1 MTKMKMTNNKV
12 RETSGKRRESGVIAN
27 DQLKKIIGGIMEE
40 EGRDKMYEERGV
52 GLRKK
57 EKETIDKTI
66 DKGNLGRDEKVKD
79 GGAGPGETVKGKGAS
94 QGQDTGDFDGSHHYP
109 LVGPRPEEAP
119 DIDNSTIVQC
129 TGTERSPVRPLDV
142 MNNALYSQHLEEGR
156 SDEVQDASGRG
167 TRQGEAYKGGEG
179 GRSAK
184 RKGAGRKYE
193 GYKGGGAGGCAK
205 REDKGAGRGAG
216 GRRVQGR
223 GSGAGR

>member
-1 MTKMKMTNNKV
+1 MTKMKMTNTKV

-94 QGQDTGDFDGSHHYP
+94 QGQDTRDFDGSHHYP
-109 LVGPRPEEAP
+109 LGGPRPEEAP

-129 TGTERSPVRPLDV
+129 TGTERSPVRPLDL
-142 MNNALYSQHLEEGR
+142 MNNALYSQHLEDR
-156 SDEVQDASGRG
+156 KSDNVQDASGQG
-167 TRQGEAYKGGEG
+167 TRQGKVYKGGEG
-179 GRSAK
+179 GQSPK
-184 RKGAGRKYE
+184 MKGAGRKDDE
-193 GYKGGGAGGCAK
+193 YK
-205 REDKGAGRGAG
+205 DKGAELVL
-216 GRRVQGR
+216 RRR
-223 GSGAGR
+223 TRAWGSAKRSGV